1 MKFNAHEFTRSIL
14 KKSMRQKELYIF
26 RQLKE
31 LINRGL
37 LVVNEGETV
46 LTRNLENSA
55 IEYSQTIELVLKDQE
70 YIERLEKELAEANR
84 KLAAINDVLQP
95 LGDIKQNDPSL
106 ADE

>member
-1 MKFNAHEFTRSIL
+1 
-14 KKSMRQKELYIF
+14 MRQKELYIF